1 MGFTLPNNNCFFSNY
16 HLKTITPFPKNHDLL
31 PLKIATRL
39 FYSVLGFLYKIAYLF
54 LKVINGI
61 ASLLSSTSPLS
72 DLNTLGHPPG
82 YSILMAGVFS
92 LLGESN
98 PAIQFVQIICDA
110 LAAVMIFLIVA
121 ELFPL
126 GAAVIAGMLAALS
139 PQFAWN
145 SVLLLPDSLA
155 VLPILIAIYCLA
167 RAVRRPRLVTFIITG
182 VLVGLSCWLRANAM
196 LLTFFFAAA
205 VPLLIKGERKWRYA
219 LTVVCG
225 TLLIVLPLTI
235 RNAIVFH
242 RFIPLSLGAGQT
254 LLEGIADYDPQGR
267 FGIPNTD
274 VGIMKQ
280 EAEQFQRPDYYGMLF
295 NPDGVERERARLN
308 PGFTFDSF
316 VTGKANQLA
325 RAAAIQVS
333 ENPGISYNPLFVYG
347 GVGLGKTHL
356 VQAIGNFVASQR
368 PDAKIRYIHA
378 EQYVTD
384 VVRAYQQ
391 KSFDEFKRYYHSL
404 DLLLIDDIQFF
415 SNKGRTQEEFFYAFN
430 ALVEAH
436 KQIVITCDTYP
447 KEISGMEER
456 LISRFGWGLTVA
468 IEPPELEMRVAIVLK
483 KAEAESVV
491 LSEDI
496 AFFIAKHI
504 RSNVRELEGALKK
517 VLAFSRFNAR
527 ELSLDLAKDA
537 LRDILNVANRQITV
551 ENIQK
556 TVAEFFKLKIS
567 DMHSKRRTRNVA
579 RPRQVA
585 MALAKDLTQ
594 MSLPEIG
601 EAFGNRDH
609 TTVLHACR
617 MIASLRKQDSVMN
630 RDYLVLEQVLKG

>member
-1 MGFTLPNNNCFFSNY
+1 MQNLWDACLRRLEQELPAQQFNTWIRPLAPETAPSDDTL
-16 HLKTITPFPKNHDLL
+16 I
-31 PLKIATRL
+31 
-39 FYSVLGFLYKIAYLF
+39 
-54 LKVINGI
+54 
-61 ASLLSSTSPLS
+61 
-72 DLNTLGHPPG
+72 
-82 YSILMAGVFS
+82 
-92 LLGESN
+92 
-98 PAIQFVQIICDA
+98 
-110 LAAVMIFLIVA
+110 LAAPNRFVL
-121 ELFPL
+121 ELVRERF
-126 GAAVIAGMLAALS
+126 AARIERLAAEASGRELGLRL
-139 PQFAWN
+139 
-145 SVLLLPDSLA
+145 V
-155 VLPILIAIYCLA
+155 LA
-167 RAVRRPRLVTFIITG
+167 RGAEPSARP
-182 VLVGLSCWLRANAM
+182 
-196 LLTFFFAAA
+196 AAPA
-205 VPLLIKGERKWRYA
+205 ARPAAEPVVQER
-219 LTVVCG
+219 
-225 TLLIVLPLTI
+225 
-235 RNAIVFH
+235 
-242 RFIPLSLGAGQT
+242 S
-254 LLEGIADYDPQGR
+254 
-267 FGIPNTD
+267 
-274 VGIMKQ
+274 
-280 EAEQFQRPDYYGMLF
+280 
-295 NPDGVERERARLN
+295 RLN
-308 PGFTFDSF
+308 RGFSFDSF

-325 RAAAIQVS
+325 RAAAIQVA

-356 VQAIGNFVASQR
+356 VQAIGNQVADGR
-368 PDAKIRYIHA
+368 PQARIRYIHA

-430 ALVEAH
+430 ALVEAR

-447 KEISGMEER
+447 KEIAGMEER

-483 KAEAESVV
+483 KAEAEAVA
-491 LSEDI
+491 LSEEI

-517 VLAFSRFNAR
+517 VLAFARFTGR
-527 ELSLDLAKDA
+527 ELSLELAKEA
-537 LRDILNVANRQITV
+537 LRDILNLNSRQVSV
-551 ENIQK
+551 EGIQK
-556 TVAEFFKLKIS
+556 TVAEYFKIKIA
-567 DMHSKRRTRNVA
+567 DMHSKKRSRNVA

-617 MIASLRKQDSVMN
+617 TIASLRSRDSGLN

>member
-1 MGFTLPNNNCFFSNY
+1 MQNLWEACLRRLEQELPAQQFN
-16 HLKTITPFPKNHDLL
+16 TWIR
-31 PLKIATRL
+31 PLA
-39 FYSVLGFLYKIAYLF
+39 
-54 LKVINGI
+54 
-61 ASLLSSTSPLS
+61 P
-72 DLNTLGHPPG
+72 D
-82 YSILMAGVFS
+82 AGAPS
-92 LLGESN
+92 
-98 PAIQFVQIICDA
+98 DA
-110 LAAVMIFLIVA
+110 LV
-121 ELFPL
+121 
-126 GAAVIAGMLAALS
+126 LAAPNRFVLELVRER
-139 PQFAWN
+139 FAARIER
-145 SVLLLPDSLA
+145 LA
-155 VLPILIAIYCLA
+155 AEAAGRECPLRLVLA
-167 RAVRRPRLVTFIITG
+167 RGSEPAARAAQATPRA
-182 VLVGLSCWLRANAM
+182 ANEPAP
-196 LLTFFFAAA
+196 
-205 VPLLIKGERKWRYA
+205 VQDR
-219 LTVVCG
+219 
-225 TLLIVLPLTI
+225 
-235 RNAIVFH
+235 
-242 RFIPLSLGAGQT
+242 S
-254 LLEGIADYDPQGR
+254 
-267 FGIPNTD
+267 
-274 VGIMKQ
+274 
-280 EAEQFQRPDYYGMLF
+280 
-295 NPDGVERERARLN
+295 RLN
-308 PGFTFDSF
+308 RGFSFDSF

-325 RAAAIQVS
+325 RAAALQVA
-333 ENPGISYNPLFVYG
+333 ENPGTSYNPLFVYG

-356 VQAIGNFVASQR
+356 VQAIGNQLADRMPQAR
-368 PDAKIRYIHA
+368 IRYIHA

-447 KEISGMEER
+447 KEIAGMEER

-483 KAEAESVV
+483 KAEADSVA
-491 LSEDI
+491 LSEEI

-517 VLAFSRFNAR
+517 VLAFARFTGR
-527 ELSLDLAKDA
+527 ELSLDLAKEA
-537 LRDILNVANRQITV
+537 LRDILNLNSRQVSV
-551 ENIQK
+551 EGIQK
-556 TVAEFFKLKIS
+556 TVAEYFKIKMS
-567 DMHSKRRTRNVA
+567 DMHSKKRSRNIA

-617 MIASLRKQDSVMN
+617 TIAALRSRDTSLN